1 MLTGQPPQ
9 TGTCAVE
16 TRSPHGVWQLV
27 KVQDRVI
34 EQQEKEGYHREE
46 RCRSLDGKTKRAS
59 WCELKREVDVAR
71 RKRSVQALDKLR

>member
-1 MLTGQPPQ
+1 MLTGQSPQ
-9 TGTCAVE
+9 TGTRAAE
-16 TRSPHGVWQLV
+16 TRIPHGIWQLV

-34 EQQEKEGYHREE
+34 DPQEKKGYHREE

-59 WCELKREVDVAR
+59 WCELKWEVDVTR